1 MATSDA
7 TRRPRGWVWEL
18 ARLAVRTFYRVDR
31 VGPPLPD
38 GSVLLVAN
46 HPNGILDPAVI
57 QTTAGR
63 QVRFLAKSTL
73 FRRHP
78 LSLFVRH
85 SGAVPIYR
93 HMDAGADTRRNAEM
107 FQAVEAALADGET
120 ICLFPEGISH
130 EHGRLEPLRT
140 GAARMALSS
149 ASTGHPVAIVPV
161 GLNFEHLA
169 AFRSRVTTVF
179 GAPLEYD
186 DLLST
191 RGPVDDEAGAVRHL
205 TDRIRENLRRVMV
218 EADPRR
224 DLPLVARVA
233 RLYAVARGM
242 SRAPKDRMVRRH
254 LIADGIEKLRQKDPE
269 RLDSL
274 MVLLRRYDASLERF
288 GLRDEDVDRRV
299 TARAVA
305 RFILREGLLALFLV
319 PLAVAGLVIFWLPY
333 WATGYVSQ
341 WAPDLQSRATWRLIG
356 GFLIFGTWI
365 ALLAV
370 GVGTQLG
377 AIAALAVA
385 GGLVALAY
393 AGLMAVG
400 REANVLRTIST
411 FFSLRQT
418 PITTRARLKRQRTA
432 LATVLEQVGD
442 WLEKRDGTP
451 S

>member
-1 MATSDA
+1 MATPDPS
-7 TRRPRGWVWEL
+7 RRPRVWVWEL

-31 VGPPLPD
+31 VGPRLPD

-63 QVRFLAKSTL
+63 RVRFLAKSTL

-85 SGAVPIYR
+85 SGAIPVYR
-93 HMDAGADTRRNAEM
+93 HMDVGADTRRNAEM
-107 FQAVEAALADGET
+107 FRAVEAALADGQA

-140 GAARMALSS
+140 GAARIALSS
-149 ASTGHPVAIVPV
+149 ASTGHHVSIVPV

-179 GAPLEYD
+179 GAPLECD
-186 DLLST
+186 DLIST
-191 RGPVDDEAGAVRHL
+191 HGPVNDETDAVRNL
-205 TDRIRENLRRVMV
+205 TDRISENLRRVMV
-218 EADPRR
+218 EADPRGE
-224 DLPLVARVA
+224 LPLVARVA

-242 SRAPKDRMVRRH
+242 SRAPKDRMVRRR
-254 LIADGIEKLRQKDPE
+254 LIAEGIEKLRQEDPE
-269 RLDSL
+269 RLGSL
-274 MVLLRRYDASLERF
+274 IVLLRRYDASLERV
-288 GLRDEDVDRRV
+288 GLRDQDVDRRV

-305 RFILREGLLALFLV
+305 RFIVREGLLALFLV

-341 WAPDLQSRATWRLIG
+341 WAPDLQSRATWRLVG
-356 GFLIFGTWI
+356 GFLMFGTWI

-370 GVGTQLG
+370 AVGSELG
-377 AIAALAVA
+377 AQAALAVA

-393 AGLMAVG
+393 AGLMALG
-400 REANVLRTIST
+400 RETSVLRTIST
-411 FFSLRQT
+411 FFALKQT
-418 PITTRARLKRQRTA
+418 PIKTRARLTRQRAA
-432 LATVLEQVGD
+432 LATVLEQVGE
-442 WLEKRDGTP
+442 WLEQRDGSP

>member
-1 MATSDA
+1 
-7 TRRPRGWVWEL
+7 
-18 ARLAVRTFYRVDR
+18 VRTFYRVDR